1 MAVKFTKPEINVRE
15 KLAELDKPSG
25 IAGEALLRA
34 DSVQEQRDLIGA
46 GRRNAI
52 INGGFDVWQRGT
64 SVTTNGFDEYTVDRF
79 MGYGKTS
86 SWGGSYVA
94 TTFSRQA
101 FAAGQTEVPGNPK
114 YYARLTG
121 TSTGRKNTFSTYLE
135 DATTFSGQIVTLSFY
150 ARSSTPVFLDT
161 QVQQSFGS
169 VNTVDFDPNIT
180 TTDTW
185 TRYVRV
191 FKMPSLA
198 GETISSDSKLIVY
211 LLRTEDVPSGT
222 TLDFANAQLEL
233 GSVATEFD
241 NSLSYGEQLAL
252 CSRYYQRQDAAGGDG
267 HLTVYVDW
275 DALSAYGRYNYP
287 MGVMRALPTV
297 SLSSVDHFK
306 AYQAGEHGACTSFA
320 TEQVTLSSVEL
331 RMQAS
336 GVVDTAG
343 QCGWIRFNNT
353 NAYIE
358 MDAEL

>member
-135 DATTFSGQIVTLSFY
+135 DVTTFSGQIVTLSFY

-211 LLRTEDVPSGT
+211 LLRYDDVPSGT

-241 NSLSYGEQLAL
+241 NSLRYEEQLAL
-252 CSRYYQRQDAAGGDG
+252 CQRFYYTTGYQKRHAAIGSGLYWHESLMFPVQMRANPTCTWTTNTGSNFTIHGFETTNTGSDYNG
-267 HLTVYVDW
+267 NGVRIDFRSNSTST
-275 DALSAYGRYNYP
+275 SAYLYGT
-287 MGVMRALPTV
+287 M
-297 SLSSVDHFK
+297 
-306 AYQAGEHGACTSFA
+306 
-320 TEQVTLSSVEL
+320 
-331 RMQAS
+331 
-336 GVVDTAG
+336 TA
-343 QCGWIRFNNT
+343 N
-353 NAYIE
+353 
-358 MDAEL
+358 AEL